1 MPRAVADSFLWHTR
15 QRVCGFQRV
24 WRRTHPF
31 WIRRIPAWPG
41 RLVQH
46 CHSIVTHMWIL
57 CAYRRTCMPGRWIH
71 KSFSVINL
79 VITAILSQQ
88 AETSGFA
95 FSALRRCFLSLRMNI
110 RMASNG
116 AQTVAPQH
124 VKSQLTF
131 DIATMAGRNEL
142 CCLGAA
148 TAATL
153 DVCCAGATTGSGALR
168 TRTCSRS
175 IFSSS
180 GFVSVHCMGHRCN
193 VFGRSP
199 GMTVP
204 RGRWLLFA
212 LARAPSSPLHNQSGT
227 QPRPLLKV
235 YSGLAS

>member
-1 MPRAVADSFLWHTR
+1 M
-15 QRVCGFQRV
+15 RV
-24 WRRTHPF
+24 WLSARLAMDTPF
-31 WIRRIPAWPG
+31 VGFANIQRGPASCATLPHDCYTP
-41 RLVQH
+41 LDF
-46 CHSIVTHMWIL
+46 L
-57 CAYRRTCMPGRWIH
+57 CVSQNLHAGRWIH
-71 KSFSVINL
+71 KSFSFL
-79 VITAILSQQ
+79 VITTILSQQ
-88 AETSGFA
+88 TETYRFA
-95 FSALRRCFLSLRMNI
+95 FSVLRRCFLSLRMCI

-116 AQTVAPQH
+116 AQTVASQH
-124 VKSQLTF
+124 LKSQLTF
-131 DIATMAGRNEL
+131 DTATMAGRNEL

-153 DVCCAGATTGSGALR
+153 DVCCAAATTGSGALR

-175 IFSSS
+175 IFSSP
-180 GFVSVHCMGHRCN
+180 GFVSVHRMGHRCR